1 MWGLGVLVVAQVAT
15 STPTLI
21 DQFAGSRVALQ
32 VSTSVATLA
41 PDLQLTHNPYVDT
54 SLLLL
59 PRFALDEDWVLSGQ
73 LALAVE
79 WTNSDTTDL
88 RNEVELS
95 DLTLGVS
102 WRGLPEVL
110 GVRTALRLD
119 VTLPLAE
126 ATRASSMIVAPA
138 LSAALS
144 RSFEVLEGELGLGAS
159 VAYRRPFYEYTT
171 PGVDSARPYAPQC
184 FGGSLGCAEQL
195 SGVAN
200 ARDVVSWGLEVSGV
214 WGDFAPGVA
223 WRMTHVVP
231 YGFRDV
237 EGVERLEDRAE
248 LRVSTYFAAWVGYAV
263 MDAVSVELGYLLSRN
278 VLDGDGQLGNPL
290 FDRYQDMRLHLGV
303 SYAFG
308 QGADER
314 SEL

>member
-1 MWGLGVLVVAQVAT
+1 MWAVGVLVVAQVAT
-15 STPTLI
+15 STPTLV
-21 DQFAGSRVALQ
+21 DAFAGSRVALQ

-59 PRFALDEDWVLSGQ
+59 PRFAIDEEEWAVSGQ
-73 LALAVE
+73 VALAVE

-102 WRGLPEVL
+102 WRGLPRPL
-110 GVRTALRLD
+110 GIATALRFE

-138 LSAALS
+138 LSVAFS
-144 RSFEVLEGELGLGAS
+144 RPFEVLGGDLGLGAS
-159 VAYRRPFYEYTT
+159 VLYRRPFYEFTT
-171 PGVDSARPYAPQC
+171 PGVDSPRPYAPQC
-184 FGGSLGCAEQL
+184 FGGSLGCADQL

-200 ARDVVSWGLEVSGV
+200 ARDVVSWGLEVSGA

-223 WRMTHVVP
+223 WRMTHAVP
-231 YGFRDV
+231 YAFRDIP
-237 EGVERLEDRAE
+237 GVERLDDPSA
-248 LRVSTYFAAWVGYAV
+248 LRVSTYFSAWVGYAV

-278 VLDGDGQLGNPL
+278 VLGGDGQLGNPL
-290 FDRYQDMRLHLGV
+290 FDRYQDMRLYMGV
-303 SYAFG
+303 SYA
-308 QGADER
+308 
-314 SEL
+314 L